1 MNTVLAS
8 IHSVVS
14 CSHPVAGT
22 GNLNTV
28 PVTIHSVCSQR
39 NPIAGTENLKLK
51 LVTIF
56 SVISHHN
63 PVTGTGI
70 LNTVPVIFTSV
81 ISRSNPVA
89 GTGILN
95 TVPVTFRSV
104 NSHSNPVTGTG
115 NLNTVPVTI
124 NSIHS
129 RRNPVAGTG
138 NLNTVPVTINS
149 VSSQCDT
156 VVGTEILHSVP
167 VTTHSAIS
175 HHNPKV
181 LTDANHLPFKFYP
194 TEVIGVDV
202 QYLPQLNPDQK
213 QWINT
218 VTSLFNILIASFSM
232 QCSVISLSTTTD
244 NCLSDDTIVS
254 LPGKSSQPL
263 IISVNTMFA
272 PEHGDN
278 IYAKQR
284 VFRGCSPSYRLPN
297 IVSFRSP
304 ITHSPHQS
312 YSSQYN
318 YGQFSKFTT
327 RPTSSFPSLSPIST
341 PTTSPFIY
349 CFATPV
355 DISSLGSDLAAINPI
370 HPPPEPK
377 LIPSC
382 LMDGL

>member
-1 MNTVLAS
+1 MNSVPVT
-8 IHSVVS
+8 IHSVI
-14 CSHPVAGT
+14 SHRNPVAGT

-28 PVTIHSVCSQR
+28 PVTF
-39 NPIAGTENLKLK
+39 P
-51 LVTIF
+51 
-56 SVISHHN
+56 
-63 PVTGTGI
+63 
-70 LNTVPVIFTSV
+70 SV

-95 TVPVTFRSV
+95 TVPVTFPSV
-104 NSHSNPVTGTG
+104 S
-115 NLNTVPVTI
+115 
-124 NSIHS
+124 S

-138 NLNTVPVTINS
+138 NLDTVPVTINS
-149 VSSQCDT
+149 VSNSVSSLCDP
-156 VVGTEILHSVP
+156 VAGTEILHSVP
-167 VTTHSAIS
+167 VTTHSVIS
-175 HHNPKV
+175 HYNHMV
-181 LTDANHLPFKFYP
+181 LTNANHLPFKFYP

-370 HPPPEPK
+370 HPLPEPK